1 LLEQILAELP
11 ISRHPMLLVGADPA
25 DDAAVYS
32 LDDGR
37 ALVFTVDY
45 FTPIVDDP
53 YDYGYVAAINSM
65 SDVYA
70 MGGNPILA
78 LNVAGFPQESFPSW
92 AMAEILRGGAA
103 ACADE
108 DVVIGG
114 GHTVSTPEI
123 LYGLAVIGTVEPEKI
138 VTKSNVK
145 PGDILVLT
153 KPIGTGVVSTAAKV
167 ENAEPEWTRASL
179 ASMLKSNRDA
189 AVAMA
194 EFGVRGGTDVTGF
207 GLLGHGLEM
216 ARAAGVA
223 LHFYFSKIPL
233 LPGAVEAVKEEYIP
247 GGLLKNLE
255 FAKDDLVA
263 GEGVENFM
271 TYLLADP
278 QTSGGILM
286 AVQPDKID
294 GVLGRLPGAAAVG
307 EVLEG
312 EPKVYLE
319 P

>member
-1 LLEQILAELP
+1 
-11 ISRHPMLLVGADPA
+11 MLLVGSNPA

-70 MGGNPILA
+70 MGGSPILA
-78 LNVAGFPQESFPSW
+78 LNVAGFPQDSLPPW
-92 AMAEILRGGAA
+92 VMAEVLKGGAA

-108 DVVIGG
+108 SVVIGG

-138 VTKSNVK
+138 VTKSNVR
-145 PGDILVLT
+145 PGEVLVLT
-153 KPIGTGVVSTAAKV
+153 KPIGTGVISTAVKAGA
-167 ENAEPEWTRASL
+167 AEKEWS
-179 ASMLKSNRDA
+179 DA
-189 AVAMA
+189 ALVSMRESNKDARRVMA
-194 EFGVRGGTDVTGF
+194 EFGVCGGTDVTGF

-223 LHFYFSKIPL
+223 LRFHFSKMPL
-233 LPGAVEAVKEEYIP
+233 LPGALEAVKEEYVP
-247 GGLLKNLE
+247 AGLLKNLE
-255 FAKDDLVA
+255 FAKDDFVA

-286 AVQPDKID
+286 AVPPDNVD
-294 GVLGRLPGAAAVG
+294 GVLERLSGAAAVG
-307 EVLEG
+307 EVLDG

>member
-1 LLEQILAELP
+1 
-11 ISRHPMLLVGADPA
+11 LLVGANPA

-45 FTPIVDDP
+45 FTPVVDDP
-53 YDYGYVAAINSM
+53 YDYGYVSAINSM

-78 LNVAGFPQESFPSW
+78 LNVAGFPQDTLPPW
-92 AMAEILRGGAA
+92 VMAEVLNGGAA

-123 LYGLAVIGTVEPEKI
+123 IYGLAVIGTVEPEKI
-138 VTKSNVK
+138 VTKSNAK

-153 KPIGTGVVSTAAKV
+153 KPIGTGVISTAAKA
-167 ENAEPEWTRASL
+167 EAAEREWLNAAL
-179 ASMLKSNRDA
+179 ASMRKSNRDA
-189 AVAMA
+189 SIAMA

-207 GLLGHGLEM
+207 GLLGHGLEV

-223 LHFYFSKIPL
+223 LRFHFSKIPL
-233 LPGAVEAVKEEYIP
+233 LPGALDAVEEGYVP

-255 FAKDDLVA
+255 FAKDYFVTGA
-263 GEGVENFM
+263 GVEDYM
-271 TYLLADP
+271 KYLLADP

-286 AVQPDKID
+286 SVPPDK
-294 GVLGRLPGAAAVG
+294 VEAVVERLSGTAAAAIG

>member
-1 LLEQILAELP
+1 
-11 ISRHPMLLVGADPA
+11 MLLVGSNPA

-78 LNVAGFPQESFPSW
+78 LNVAGFPQDSLPPW
-92 AMAEILRGGAA
+92 VMAEVLKGGAA

-108 DVVIGG
+108 GVAVGG

-123 LYGLAVIGTVEPEKI
+123 IFGLAVIGTVDPEKI
-138 VTKSNVK
+138 VTKSNVR
-145 PGDILVLT
+145 PGEVLVLT
-153 KPIGTGVVSTAAKV
+153 KPVGTGVISTAAKAGA
-167 ENAEPEWTRASL
+167 AEKEWS
-179 ASMLKSNRDA
+179 DA
-189 AVAMA
+189 ALVSMRESNKDACRVMA
-194 EFGVRGGTDVTGF
+194 EIGVCGGTDITGF

-223 LHFYFSKIPL
+223 LRFYSSKIPL
-233 LPGAVEAVKEEYIP
+233 LPGALEAVKGEYVP

-255 FAKDDLVA
+255 FTEADFVA
-263 GEGVENFM
+263 GKGVENFM

-278 QTSGGILM
+278 QTSGGILL
-286 AVQPDKID
+286 AVPPDKVD
-294 GVLGRLPGAAAVG
+294 GVLERLSGAAAVG